1 MNTTEI
7 LKNIAQRCGGDI
19 YLGIVGPVRV
29 GKSTFIKEFMEKA
42 VIPYV
47 NDEYEK
53 ARMIDELPQ
62 AGVGKTIMTTEPKF
76 VPNNAATIEFEDGF
90 TVNVRLVD
98 CVGYVIPE
106 AKGYKDEDGIRMVR
120 TPWSDEAMPF
130 NEAAKIGTQKVI
142 QDHSTI
148 GIVVTTDGSISD
160 LSREAYIEAEA
171 EVIDEL
177 KSIGKPFIVVVN
189 SSDVNSLACKAVVDK
204 LKEKY
209 EVPVLAIAVNN
220 MSENDV
226 HDILREALYEFP
238 VSEININMPQWI
250 AVLDD
255 EHWLKKSFNQT
266 IQDSMSS
273 VEKLKEVENIKDVL
287 NENEYIDSSNIATID
302 TGAGVVNVDI
312 TIKNGLYNEIL
323 KEIIGVEIKDKSEL
337 IALMQEYSKAKRE
350 YDTISSALK
359 MVKQTG
365 YGFASASLQDIEL
378 SKPEIIKQG
387 SRYGVKLKAIAPSIH
402 MIKVDVESSFEP
414 IIGSKEQSEELIR
427 YLLRDEG
434 NDDGSI
440 WDSDI
445 FGRKLSDLIRD
456 GLNAKLSMISEAARI
471 RLQDILTKLVN
482 KGKGNVI
489 AIVL

>member
-359 MVKQTG
+359 MVKKTG

-456 GLNAKLSMISEAARI
+456 GLNAKLSMIPEAARI

>member
-76 VPNNAATIEFEDGF
+76 VPNTAATIEFDDGF

-120 TPWSDEAMPF
+120 TPWNEEAIPF

-142 QDHSTI
+142 TDHSTI

-189 SSDVNSLACKAVVDK
+189 SSDVNSMSCKAVVDK
-204 LKEKY
+204 LIEKY
-209 EVPVLAIAVNN
+209 QVPVLAMAVNH

-287 NENEYIDSSNIATID
+287 NENEYIDTSNIATID
-302 TGAGVVNVDI
+302 TGAGIVNVDI
-312 TIKNGLYNEIL
+312 VVKNG
-323 KEIIGVEIKDKSEL
+323 
-337 IALMQEYSKAKRE
+337 
-350 YDTISSALK
+350 
-359 MVKQTG
+359 
-365 YGFASASLQDIEL
+365 
-378 SKPEIIKQG
+378 
-387 SRYGVKLKAIAPSIH
+387 
-402 MIKVDVESSFEP
+402 
-414 IIGSKEQSEELIR
+414 
-427 YLLRDEG
+427 
-434 NDDGSI
+434 
-440 WDSDI
+440 
-445 FGRKLSDLIRD
+445 
-456 GLNAKLSMISEAARI
+456 
-471 RLQDILTKLVN
+471 
-482 KGKGNVI
+482 
-489 AIVL
+489 

>member
-238 VSEININMPQWI
+238 VSEININMQQWI

-456 GLNAKLSMISEAARI
+456 GLNAKLSMIPEAARI